1 MILLRSGPHE
11 PCHPPDERGSFLA
24 KSWCGHRQRS
34 TSLASENFS
43 AHTLLLKLPAMTMM
57 SKSAFAR
64 YLGLS
69 PARVSQYIKAGMPTY
84 FDGTL
89 NIERA
94 ERWIRK
100 NVRTSRNG
108 WMDRGRWQAEF
119 RHCREEEAKLVLQYG
134 DLDDADA

>member
-1 MILLRSGPHE
+1 
-11 PCHPPDERGSFLA
+11 
-24 KSWCGHRQRS
+24 
-34 TSLASENFS
+34 
-43 AHTLLLKLPAMTMM
+43 MTMM

-64 YLGLS
+64 HLGLS

-89 NIERA
+89 NMEHA
-94 ERWIRK
+94 ECWIRK

-119 RHCREEEAKLVLQYG
+119 RHRREEEAKFEAEYG
-134 DLDDADA
+134 EIDYDAA